1 MKRAL
6 FACMLFPLLG
16 YSQPLKM
23 KNTQGGLFS
32 LGVRT
37 TVSAFDGGDSGG
49 IGTGVG
55 GQFLLQLS
63 DRINTS
69 WYLDYITGAENSFVS
84 RKDYH
89 IGWSVMY
96 YLTKK
101 TNPLVRPFIVA
112 GHCFDKTIL
121 IDNSNRSNSM
131 SRGSSAVQMGGGF
144 HLNLSERMD
153 LTFGTQYMMHLGT
166 NVHSEIVNDVVSFE
180 RRKGAGMEGH
190 LLIQIGI
197 NYKISDLW

>member
-1 MKRAL
+1 MRKAIFIIL
-6 FACMLFPLLG
+6 LLPFAG
-16 YSQPLKM
+16 YSQPLEI

-37 TVSAFDGGDSGG
+37 TVSAFDGGNSGSEG
-49 IGTGVG
+49 MGVG
-55 GQFLLQLS
+55 GQFLIQLS

-69 WYLDYITGAENSFVS
+69 WYLDYITGTENALTS

-101 TNPLVRPFIVA
+101 SNSLFRPFLVA
-112 GHCFDKTIL
+112 GHCFDKTVL
-121 IDNSNRSNSM
+121 TDNTNLSNNI

-153 LTFGTQYMMHLGT
+153 LTFATQYMMHLGT
-166 NVHSEIVNDVVSFE
+166 NVHSDIVNNAVIFE
-180 RRKGAGMEGH
+180 KHKGAGVEGH
-190 LLIQIGI
+190 VLFQIGI
-197 NYKISDLW
+197 NYKIADLW